1 MLKQFQNRD
10 NRLLKITMGVI
21 LGIISLTMVITLVP
35 GLLSPMSSD
44 NPDAIATVDGQA
56 ITQAD
61 AHQFFDQVTR
71 GQNMPPQMERLYMP
85 QIVNQLVFERALE
98 LEAQRLG
105 IRVTP
110 QEQADRIKQI
120 IPTAFSGDTWVG
132 KDQYAALV
140 QERTG
145 MGVAEFESQIRTSL
159 LDDKFHS
166 ILTDGVSVS
175 TEEVELEF
183 RNRNE
188 KVKLDYV
195 SINPADLAST
205 INPGDQELAA
215 FFAKNASRYQIPE
228 RRSARYAL
236 LGQSQIQ
243 QRAVITDADL
253 QNYYKAHIDEY
264 QVPERVHVEHIL
276 FKTVGKTDAE
286 IAEIQKTAE
295 QVLAKAK
302 SGANFEDLA
311 RQYSDDSSKDKGGDL
326 GWVVRGQTV
335 PEFEKTAFSLKP
347 GSISDLVKTQY
358 GFHIIKVLDH
368 EQAHVKPL
376 DEVRLSIF
384 TALSQDKTTQ
394 VSDQTFGR
402 ITSAVRQSNRQSLD
416 KIAKQ
421 FNMQTGETPLAD
433 ATQPVGDFGSSQDVQ
448 DVHDVL
454 FHLRT
459 GELSSPLRVDKG
471 ILILTLKDVQPAHA
485 ATLNDVRDRVL
496 KDYRDQQ
503 SIQLARTKAED
514 LAGRVHK
521 GASLADAAKAL
532 GLDVKSTDLF
542 ALNAPSVP
550 GLGPV
555 SDVAGA
561 FKMMAG
567 QTSDAKLINNNWI
580 VYTVA
585 DHQDPNPADLAAQ
598 RAGIEKALL
607 DSKRSLVFDSFQT
620 ALVDRLK
627 REGKITINQD
637 ALKRM
642 SSPT

>member
-35 GLLSPMSSD
+35 GLGSPLSND
-44 NPDAIATVDGQA
+44 NPDAVATVDGQA
-56 ITQAD
+56 ITEAD
-61 AHQFFDQVTR
+61 THQFFDQATR
-71 GQNMPPQMERLYMP
+71 GQNVPPQMERLYMP

-98 LEAQRLG
+98 LEARRLG
-105 IRVTP
+105 IRVTA

-120 IPTAFSGDTWVG
+120 IPTAFSDDTWVG
-132 KDQYAALV
+132 KDQYGVLV

-145 MGVAEFESQIRTSL
+145 MSVADFESQVRATL

-175 TEEVELEF
+175 PEEIELEF

-195 SINPADLAST
+195 SINPADLVSS
-205 INPGDQELAA
+205 INPSDPELNA
-215 FFAKNASRYQIPE
+215 FFAKSASRYQLPE

-236 LGQSQIQ
+236 LDQSQIQ
-243 QRAVITDADL
+243 QRAAITDADV
-253 QNYYKAHIDEY
+253 QNYYKLHMDEY
-264 QVPERVHVEHIL
+264 QVPDRVHVEHIL

-286 IAEIQKTAE
+286 NVEIQKTAE

-326 GWVVRGQTV
+326 GWIVRGQTV
-335 PEFEKTAFSLKP
+335 PEFEKTAFSLQP
-347 GSISDLVKTQY
+347 GSISGLVKTQY
-358 GFHIIKVLDH
+358 GYHIIKSIEH
-368 EQAHVKPL
+368 EPAHVKSL
-376 DEVRLSIF
+376 DDVRLSIF
-384 TALSQDKTTQ
+384 STLSEDKNAQ
-394 VSDQTFGR
+394 VSDQIFSQ

-416 KIAKQ
+416 KLAKQ
-421 FNMQTGETPLAD
+421 FNMQTGETALAD
-433 ATQPVGDFGSSQDVQ
+433 TTQPVDDFGSSQ

-454 FHLRT
+454 FHLRP
-459 GELSSPLRVDKG
+459 GEISEPLRVDKG
-471 ILILTLKDVQPAHA
+471 VLILTLKDVQPGHA
-485 ATLNDVRDRVL
+485 ATLNDVRDKVL
-496 KDYRDQQ
+496 KDYREQQ
-503 SIQLARTKAED
+503 SVQLARTKAED
-514 LAGRVHK
+514 LAARVHK
-521 GASLADAAKAL
+521 GESLADAAKAL

-555 SDVAGA
+555 SDIAGA
-561 FKMMAG
+561 FKMKTG
-567 QTSDAKLINNNWI
+567 QTSDAKLINTNWI

-585 DHQDPNPADLAAQ
+585 DHQDPNPADLPAQ

-607 DSKRSLVFDSFQT
+607 ANKQSLIFESFQT

-627 REGKITINQD
+627 REGKITINQE